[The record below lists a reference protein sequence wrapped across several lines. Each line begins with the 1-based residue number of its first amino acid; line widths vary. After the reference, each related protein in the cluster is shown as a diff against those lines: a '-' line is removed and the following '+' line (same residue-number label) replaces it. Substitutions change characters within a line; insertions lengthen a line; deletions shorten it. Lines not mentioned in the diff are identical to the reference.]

1 MTELTSAIHGTI
13 HTARHATPITYAE
26 EALCIFIRSMNTQVI
41 TAASTPATPLPP
53 HADVLSQVDT
63 ERLLCAFMWMTPCC
77 RETVHISDTYNA
89 MHLCGIVVCKFLYV
103 CTRTHPH
110 IVLDELFTFPGGTT
124 MHVAPGPIALMPYD
138 DLVQVLSA
146 LQHEWP
152 RLCTVAPDHALV
164 TVLACMARF
173 GSYMLYPQTDVTL
186 DDPHTREPINDNT
199 TKLRPTKR
207 CTRAVI
213 NTTLCLLRNAVMLW
227 HASRTPI
234 QVVDPPT
241 VRQMVY
247 DALFQNENTVNTQL
261 SQTVRACAMRVRH
274 IETSILGTANTADID
289 DVDMLWAYLTKKLG
303 APLIGEAPRKRDIEL
318 VSFLQDA
325 VLFVSQQARLPADMV
340 ICGAAMRVLE
350 TALKYFYI
358 VPSADKFRHIA
369 LLETVSSGHRLNYA
383 HDYCHFD
390 TGQLSQVVYL
400 HNPLFK
406 QSPPPTGSQDWVH
419 GSSAGPLA
427 ALCQLLPDLQVW
439 YEDCQDPLG
448 FLQESAHI
456 TRPSDNDATT
466 VHMPGHTRWVLIV
479 STARVLLVDRSCSQ
493 IDMVPAATP
502 PTPEHH
508 ALGLLMLYLYKTNQI
523 HTITTVAINGYKI
536 RNTKNVPISFG

>member
-1 MTELTSAIHGTI
+1 
-13 HTARHATPITYAE
+13 
-26 EALCIFIRSMNTQVI
+26 MNTQVL
-41 TAASTPATPLPP
+41 TAASSAISPSPP
-53 HADVLSQVDT
+53 HAAALTQVDA

-77 RETVHISDTYNA
+77 RETAHISDTYNA
-89 MHLCGIVVCKFLYV
+89 MHLCGIVVCKFLCV
-103 CTRTHPH
+103 STRALPPT
-110 IVLDELFTFPGGTT
+110 ILDELFTFPGATT
-124 MHVAPGPIALMPYD
+124 MHVAPGPIADMSYD

-152 RLCTVAPDHALV
+152 RLGTEAPDHAL
-164 TVLACMARF
+164 TAVLACMARF
-173 GSYMLYPQTDVTL
+173 GSYMLYPQTAVVL
-186 DDPHTREPINDNT
+186 DDPHTREPVSENSPH
-199 TKLRPTKR
+199 LRPTKR
-207 CTRAVI
+207 CTRAVV
-213 NTTLCLLRNAVMLW
+213 NTTLCLLRSAVMLW
-227 HASRTPI
+227 HARRTPI
-234 QVVDPPT
+234 QVVDAPG
-241 VRQMVY
+241 VRNMVY
-247 DALFQNENTVNTQL
+247 AALFQNEHGENNQL
-261 SQTVRACAMRVRH
+261 CPTVRACAMRVRH
-274 IETSILGTANTADID
+274 IKTSILGTANTADID
-289 DVDMLWAYLTKKLG
+289 DVDMLWAYLTKNLG

-325 VLFVSQQARLPADMV
+325 VLFASQQSRAPTDMV
-340 ICGAAMRVLE
+340 ICGATMRVVE

-406 QSPPPTGSQDWVH
+406 QSPPPTGISDWSVD
-419 GSSAGPLA
+419 SSAGPLA
-427 ALCQLLPDLQVW
+427 AFCQLLPDLQVW

-448 FLQESAHI
+448 FLDERAHI
-456 TRPSDNDATT
+456 TRPSDNHDTT
-466 VHMPGHTRWVLIV
+466 VHIPGHTRWVLIV
-479 STARVLLVDRSCSQ
+479 SNARVLLVDRSCSEMN
-493 IDMVPAATP
+493 MVPPATP

-536 RNTKNVPISFG
+536 RNTKTVPATFG